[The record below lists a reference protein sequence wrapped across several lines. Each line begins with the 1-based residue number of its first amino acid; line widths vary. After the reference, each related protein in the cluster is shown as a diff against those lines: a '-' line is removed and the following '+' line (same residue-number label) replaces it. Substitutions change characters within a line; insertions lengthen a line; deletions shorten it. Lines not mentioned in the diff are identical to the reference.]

1 MSLCLSRDVYIFT
14 ILCVVD
20 VARELS
26 EEVKEKFECLLK
38 EFNETFESSTTE
50 LKEIIESSI
59 TEVKEKIE
67 SSTKKVKK
75 KNESSIEKLKKK
87 VESSTKEI
95 KKKNESSTKELQEKI
110 ESSAKEI
117 KEEVMKGGKENA
129 NYFRGDI
136 AGAIAKPNNIDK
148 KIDRL
153 EQSKEG
159 STRGQ
164 KSNLVN
170 LGEKT
175 VGELDSVNYLFYPC
189 DLC

>member
-26 EEVKEKFECLLK
+26 EEGKGKFECSLK
-38 EFNETFESSTTE
+38 EFNEIVESSTTE
-50 LKEIIESSI
+50 L
-59 TEVKEKIE
+59 KEKIE

-75 KNESSIEKLKKK
+75 KNESSIEELKKK

-95 KKKNESSTKELQEKI
+95 KKKNESSTKDLQEKI

-117 KEEVMKGGKENA
+117 KEEIMKAGKENA
-129 NYFRGDI
+129 NYLGDI
-136 AGAIAKPNNIDK
+136 AGVIAKLNNMDK

>member
-20 VARELS
+20 VARDIS
-26 EEVKEKFECLLK
+26 EEVKGKFECSLK
-38 EFNETFESSTTE
+38 EFNEIVESSTTE
-50 LKEIIESSI
+50 L
-59 TEVKEKIE
+59 KEKIE

-75 KNESSIEKLKKK
+75 KNESSIEELKKK

-117 KEEVMKGGKENA
+117 KEEIMKGGKENA
-129 NYFRGDI
+129 NYVRGDI
-136 AGAIAKPNNIDK
+136 AGVIAKLNNMDK